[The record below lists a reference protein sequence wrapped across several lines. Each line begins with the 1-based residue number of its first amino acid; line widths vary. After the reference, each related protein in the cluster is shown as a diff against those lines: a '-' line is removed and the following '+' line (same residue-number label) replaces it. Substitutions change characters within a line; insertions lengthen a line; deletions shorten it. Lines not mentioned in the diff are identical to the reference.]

1 MNSLRSIHDYSKVK
15 TLTKAVLVALGMGTV
30 LAAAIV
36 APNALEILKP
46 FLGEGRRKNY
56 ERERIRQ
63 ALRTL
68 HKRRLVEYVERGQKT
83 YMRATENGK
92 KYIRQFEIDTLS
104 FPQQEWDKKWR
115 IILFDIPE
123 QKGKARR
130 AFQKRI
136 QSLGC
141 FPLQKSVFVYPHV
154 CQDEIDFL
162 ASFWEVHPYIRYLE
176 TADLGKSE
184 GVARR
189 FFGFL

>member
-1 MNSLRSIHDYSKVK
+1 MRSIHDYSKVK
-15 TLTKAVLVALGMGTV
+15 TLTKAILISLGTGTILV
-30 LAAAIV
+30 AAIV

-56 ERERIRQ
+56 KRERIRQ

-68 HKRRLVEYVERGQKT
+68 QQRRLVEYIERGQKT
-83 YMRATENGK
+83 YIRSTENGK
-92 KYIRQFEIDTLS
+92 KYVRQFEVDTLL
-104 FPQQEWDKKWR
+104 FPQKEWDRKWR
-115 IILFDIPE
+115 MILFDIPE
-123 QKGKARR
+123 QKGSARR
-130 AFQKRI
+130 AFQKRL

-141 FPLQKSVFVYPHV
+141 FPLQKSVFVYPHA

-162 ASFWEVHPYIRYLE
+162 ASFWEVHPYVRYLE

-184 GVARR
+184 GTARR

>member
-1 MNSLRSIHDYSKVK
+1 MISVYSIHHYSKVK
-15 TLTKAVLVALGMGTV
+15 TLTKAVLVTLGMGTI

-36 APNALEILKP
+36 APNALEVLKP
-46 FLGEGRRKNY
+46 FLGKGRRKNY
-56 ERERIRQ
+56 ERERVRQ

-68 HKRRLVEYVERGQKT
+68 HKRRLVEYIERGQKT
-83 YMRATENGK
+83 YIKATENGK

-104 FPQQEWDKKWR
+104 LPQQEWDKKWR
-115 IILFDIPE
+115 MILFDIPE
-123 QKGKARR
+123 QKGRARR
-130 AFQKRI
+130 AFQKRL

-141 FPLQKSVFVYPHV
+141 FPLQKSVFIYPYA

-162 ASFWEVHPYIRYLE
+162 ASFWEVHLCIRYLE

-184 GVARR
+184 GAARR